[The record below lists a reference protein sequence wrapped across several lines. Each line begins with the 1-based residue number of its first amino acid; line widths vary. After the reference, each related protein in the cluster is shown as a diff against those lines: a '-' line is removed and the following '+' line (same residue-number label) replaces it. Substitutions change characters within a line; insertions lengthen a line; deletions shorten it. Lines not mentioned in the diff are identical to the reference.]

1 MSRVDALPQAVGL
14 FPLPLGGTG
23 TGGGGGGG
31 GGRTGGGGGCPD
43 AFAGGALD
51 VFVPTLIC
59 QKLVVKLN

>member
-1 MSRVDALPQAVGL
+1 MHFLRLLASSLCPWAGQALEVAGA
-14 FPLPLGGTG
+14 
-23 TGGGGGGG
+23 
-31 GGRTGGGGGCPD
+31 GGGGGCPD

>member
-23 TGGGGGGG
+23 TGGG
-31 GGRTGGGGGCPD
+31 GGGGGCPD

>member
-31 GGRTGGGGGCPD
+31 GRTGGGGGCPD
-43 AFAGGALD
+43 AFAGGAFD

>member
-31 GGRTGGGGGCPD
+31 AGGGGGCPD

>member
-1 MSRVDALPQAVGL
+1 MV
-14 FPLPLGGTG
+14 
-23 TGGGGGGG
+23 
-31 GGRTGGGGGCPD
+31 GGGGGCPD

>member
-1 MSRVDALPQAVGL
+1 MHFLRLLASSLCPWAGQALEVA
-14 FPLPLGGTG
+14 
-23 TGGGGGGG
+23 GGG
-31 GGRTGGGGGCPD
+31 GGRGGGGGGCPD